1 MWCTGSCL
9 VQLSTAN
16 SSNESLQWVPAGT
29 PAALVLNLGT
39 VWSGYVLHRTL
50 GILQTLQKIKL
61 FSLPGI
67 DPRFLVRL
75 SRIAA
80 FLVVGVG
87 KCEELLAALKS
98 HDMIYGLML
107 LAVCLEIFS
116 DLCLFCVH
124 NWLLIQSHYC
134 VCGFTD
140 NFTSL
145 RVQVSPWILRT

>member
-1 MWCTGSCL
+1 M
-9 VQLSTAN
+9 
-16 SSNESLQWVPAGT
+16 
-29 PAALVLNLGT
+29 
-39 VWSGYVLHRTL
+39 
-50 GILQTLQKIKL
+50 
-61 FSLPGI
+61 
-67 DPRFLVRL
+67 DPRFLGRL

-87 KCEELLAALKS
+87 KCEELLAALES

-124 NWLLIQSHYC
+124 NWLLTVVHYF

-140 NFTSL
+140 NFTRL
-145 RVQVSPWILRT
+145 RVQESA